1 MVIQT
6 ILDEYNLVAQELF
19 KKNFLSIGLGSIS
32 LKLKADQMIINK
44 KNKHYSEEDFYK
56 RLHILREDMAW
67 EEASE
72 DVKIHAQIYRENS
85 TIKSIAHIISLNVLT
100 YAEIHHN
107 SLNPIDFIG
116 KTHLGKVPIIEIG
129 NLQEWD
135 ENKEFIIARNLKKAN
150 VLIIKGLG
158 IYIQTRDIREI
169 IKTAVILDNSASIL
183 LNSHL

>member
-1 MVIQT
+1 
-6 ILDEYNLVAQELF
+6 VAKELF
-19 KKNFLSIGLGSIS
+19 NKNFLSIGIGSIS

-44 KNKHYSEEDFYK
+44 KNKHFSEEDFFK

-72 DVKIHAQIYRENS
+72 DVKIHSQIYKENS
-85 TIKSIAHIISLNVLT
+85 NIKAVAHIISINVLT
-100 YAEIHHN
+100 FAEIHHS

-116 KTHLGKVPIIEIG
+116 KKHLGKIPIIEVG
-129 NLQEWD
+129 NLQEWE
-135 ENKEFIIARNLKKAN
+135 ENKEFIIAKNLKKAN
-150 VLIIKGLG
+150 VLIIKGIG

>member
-6 ILDEYNLVAQELF
+6 IIDEYNLIAKELF
-19 KKNFLSIGLGSIS
+19 NKNFLSIGIGSLS

-44 KNKHYSEEDFYK
+44 KNKHYSEEDFFK
-56 RLHILREDMAW
+56 KLHILREDMAW

-72 DVKIHAQIYRENS
+72 DVKIHSQIYKDNS
-85 TIKSIAHIISLNVLT
+85 NIKAIAHIISLNVLT
-100 YAEIHHN
+100 FAEIHHN

-116 KTHLGKVPIIEIG
+116 KTYLGKIPIIEI
-129 NLQEWD
+129 NNIQEWE
-135 ENKEFIIARNLKKAN
+135 ENKEFIISKNLNKAN
-150 VLIIKGLG
+150 VLIIKGFG
-158 IYIQTRDIREI
+158 IFIQTRDIREI

>member
-1 MVIQT
+1 LVINT
-6 ILDEYNLVAQELF
+6 ILDEFNLVAQELF

-44 KNKHYSEEDFYK
+44 KNRHYSEEDFYK
-56 RLHILREDMAW
+56 KLHILREDMAW

-72 DVKIHAQIYRENS
+72 DVKIHSQIYKENS
-85 TIKSIAHIISLNVLT
+85 NIKAVAYIVSLNVMT
-100 YAEIHHN
+100 FAEIHHN

-116 KTHLGKVPIIEIG
+116 KTHLGKIPIIEIG
-129 NLQEWD
+129 NLQEWE
-135 ENKEFIIARNLKKAN
+135 ENREFIIAKNLKKSN

-158 IYIQTRDIREI
+158 VYIQTRDIREI